1 MFKWIEERRAV
12 RREAE
17 ELVAEHGVRA
27 PEEARRLATAALD
40 QDGEDDRLWRVVAQV
55 DRITGHQ
62 PPENGAGVVWN

>member
-17 ELVAEHGVRA
+17 ELVTAHGVRA
-27 PEEARRLATAALD
+27 PEEARRVAIAALERC
-40 QDGEDDRLWRVVAQV
+40 GEDDRLWRIVAQV

-62 PPENGAGVVWN
+62 PRENGAGFVWT